1 MDMSGKN
8 TAKMHIRLTED
19 VAREVRAIADLE
31 HRPIQHQL
39 RVFVVLGL
47 QAYRSGVH
55 ANSGLERRTSG
66 HGAAEGGMRNDL
78 HTSAAPPRAANR
90 RTVTQERK
98 RA

>member
-1 MDMSGKN
+1 MDWNEKK

-55 ANSGLERRTSG
+55 ANNGIDSRTMG
-66 HGAAEGGMRNDL
+66 QAAAPEGMRSDL
-78 HTSAAPPRAANR
+78 HIPPAPPQRANR
-90 RTVTQERK
+90 RTAGKER
-98 RA
+98 AS

>member
-1 MDMSGKN
+1 MEWNGKN

-55 ANSGLERRTSG
+55 ANSGIERRTSG
-66 HGAAEGGMRNDL
+66 LDAAQGGMRNDL
-78 HTSAAPPRAANR
+78 QLSPAPPHAANR